1 MAQTEAH
8 GNRGAMD
15 IQDQKETFHG
25 FLMAT
30 VWTCTLL
37 AQIVGLLTLAFAIG
51 AGFWSGFAVYV
62 VVGIVAGMLFRLGGA
77 YWATQIVTWVLLAL
91 GGMIVPALSGLMG

>member
-1 MAQTEAH
+1 MAQTEALVQ
-8 GNRGAMD
+8 RGEMD
-15 IQDQKETFHG
+15 VADQKETFHG
-25 FLMAT
+25 FLLAT

-37 AQIVGLLTLAFAIG
+37 AQMIGLLTLAFAIG
-51 AGFWSGFAVYV
+51 AGFWAGFAVYV

-91 GGMIVPALSGLMG
+91 GGMIVPALSGMMG